1 MRDRIR
7 AALSPASPRRASAA
21 ATGRCPKCGRDF
33 EGCTCGTENPNR
45 GGGRRNPGSEVR
57 H

>member
-1 MRDRIR
+1 MRERIR
-7 AALSPASPRRASAA
+7 AALAPASPRRASAA
-21 ATGRCPKCGRDF
+21 ATGRCPKCTRDF

-45 GGGRRNPGSEVR
+45 GGGRRNPGVEVQ